1 MISSWQLRVS
11 LSALAFTVLAV
22 QVQGWAFTLISA
34 EEARVYGVD
43 SGSVLMPLSVPT
55 NALPAIEVINPQ
67 ILAGPVPSPVS
78 IELSFKTDDA
88 AVDISSFRALYG
100 GLRLNITDRIMAKA
114 RVTPTGLRIENA
126 EIPAGNHRL
135 FLSISDSK
143 GRRSDR
149 ELRFKVK

>member
-11 LSALAFTVLAV
+11 LSAIAFTALALPV
-22 QVQGWAFTLISA
+22 QAWAFMLISA

-55 NALPAIEVINPQ
+55 NVLPAIEVINPQ

-100 GLRLNITDRIMAKA
+100 GVEVKHHGPNN
-114 RVTPTGLRIENA
+114 G
-126 EIPAGNHRL
+126 
-135 FLSISDSK
+135 K
-143 GRRSDR
+143 GKGDANRTAH
-149 ELRFKVK
+149 